1 VARER
6 ACEFESLYTTFH
18 EHDHGSVSGNLLRAR
33 TMTKT
38 LTHLLLKGGR
48 LIDPGGGKDGVFDI
62 RVRGGKIDAI
72 GSNLEQDGATV
83 IDVKDHILTPGLI
96 DVHLHLMNGLGAFG
110 VDPDIFGVGSGVTTV
125 VDAGSAG
132 HTLLNV
138 FRSYVTAH
146 AKTRVLNYI
155 NLSTL
160 GGVTGPGYSIL
171 ADARLIDEAK
181 IEQAVEVNRDI
192 IVGIKI
198 MATGGA
204 LGAQGLKPLERA
216 RKLGDALKLP
226 LLVHIGESWTKDSAP
241 VHVGDV
247 LKYLRAGDIVT
258 HMFTVHPGGL
268 LDGNGKLW
276 PQVRD
281 AKESGVLMDV
291 GHGLHNL
298 NFDVARKVLDQGLVP
313 DGVSTDG
320 HRGNRAGPVYDLPT
334 TMAKL
339 MALGFSL
346 TQVIEMA
353 TTNAATLLGRSNE
366 LGTLKI
372 GEPADLSVLRI
383 EDRVWQAVDSQKG
396 TIPARQAIVP
406 VYAVRGDTVYER
418 LAIER
423 P

>member
-1 VARER
+1 M
-6 ACEFESLYTTFH
+6 
-18 EHDHGSVSGNLLRAR
+18 NQ
-33 TMTKT
+33 
-38 LTHLLLKGGR
+38 HLANFLVKGGR
-48 LIDPGGGKDGVFDI
+48 LIDPARGRDGSFDI
-62 RVRGGKIDAI
+62 RVVDGKIDAI
-72 GSNLEQDGATV
+72 DANLATEGVSV
-83 IDVKDHILTPGLI
+83 IDAKNCIVTPGLI
-96 DVHLHLMNGLGAFG
+96 DVHLHLMKGLGAFG

-138 FRSYVTAH
+138 FRNYVTDN

-160 GGVTGPGYSIL
+160 GGVSGPGYSIL
-171 ADARLIDEAK
+171 ADPRLIDEAK
-181 IEQAVEVNRDI
+181 IEQAVEANRDI

-204 LGAQGLKPLERA
+204 LGAQGLKPLDRA
-216 RKLGDALKLP
+216 RKLGDALKIP
-226 LLVHIGESWTKDSAP
+226 LLIHIGESWTKGAEP
-241 VHVGDV
+241 VAIGDV
-247 LKYLRAGDIVT
+247 LKYLVPGDIIT

-268 LDGNGKLW
+268 LDANGKLW

-281 AKESGVLMDV
+281 AKATGVLMDV

-298 NFDVARKVLDQGLVP
+298 NFDVARKVLDQGLHP

-339 MALGFSL
+339 MALGFPL
-346 TQVIEMA
+346 NQVVEMA
-353 TTNAATLLGRSNE
+353 TVNAAKLLGRAGQ
-366 LGTLKI
+366 LGTLRV
-372 GEPADLSVLRI
+372 GDPAEISVLRI
-383 EDRVWQAVDSQKG
+383 EDREWQALDSQKG
-396 TIPARQAIVP
+396 MIPAKQTITP
-406 VYAVRGDTVYER
+406 VYAIRGDMIYEP
-418 LAIER
+418 LPADR

>member
-1 VARER
+1 
-6 ACEFESLYTTFH
+6 
-18 EHDHGSVSGNLLRAR
+18 
-33 TMTKT
+33 MTKRST
-38 LTHLLLKGGR
+38 DFVLRGGR
-48 LIDPGGGKDGVFDI
+48 LIDPTGGNDGVFDI
-62 RVRGGKIDAI
+62 RVRNGKIDAI
-72 GSNLEQDGATV
+72 GANLANDGATV
-83 IDVKDHILTPGLI
+83 IDVKDHIVTPGLI
-96 DVHLHLMNGLGAFG
+96 DVHLHLMKGLGAFG

-138 FRSYVTAH
+138 FRNYVTEN

-160 GGVTGPGYSIL
+160 GGVSGPGYSIL
-171 ADARLIDEAK
+171 ADPRLIDETR
-181 IEQAVEVNRDI
+181 IEQAVEANRDI

-204 LGAQGLKPLERA
+204 LGSQGLKPLERA
-216 RKLGDALKLP
+216 RKLSDALKLP
-226 LLVHIGESWTKDSAP
+226 LLVHIGESWTKHAAP

-268 LDGNGKLW
+268 LDDNGRLW

-298 NFDVARKVLDQGLVP
+298 NFDVARRVLDQGLHP

-320 HRGNRAGPVYDLPT
+320 HRGNRDGPVYDLPT

-346 TQVIEMA
+346 NQVIEMA
-353 TTNAATLLGRSNE
+353 TTNAAKLLGRTNE
-366 LGTLKI
+366 MGTLRM
-372 GEPADLSVLRI
+372 GEPADISVLRM
-383 EDRVWQAVDSQKG
+383 EDREWKAVDSQKG
-396 TIPARQAIVP
+396 MIPAHQAITP
-406 VYAVRGDTVYER
+406 VYAIRGETIHEPLPV
-418 LAIER
+418 ER

>member
-1 VARER
+1 MLDPAN
-6 ACEFESLYTTFH
+6 
-18 EHDHGSVSGNLLRAR
+18 NLEGCL
-33 TMTKT
+33 
-38 LTHLLLKGGR
+38 
-48 LIDPGGGKDGVFDI
+48 DV
-62 RVRGGKIDAI
+62 RVHNGIVDAI
-72 GSNLEQDGATV
+72 GADLAPGDATV
-83 IDVKDHILTPGLI
+83 IKVKDLIVTPGLI
-96 DVHLHLMNGLGAFG
+96 DVHLHLMKGLGAFG

-132 HTLLNV
+132 HSLLNV
-138 FRSYVTAH
+138 FRNYVTDH
-146 AKTRVLNYI
+146 AKTRVLNYV

-171 ADARLIDEAK
+171 ADPRLIDEDK
-181 IEQAVEVNRDI
+181 ITNAVEANRDI

-204 LGAQGLKPLERA
+204 LGSQGLKPLERA
-216 RKLGDALKLP
+216 RKLGDALKVP
-226 LLVHIGESWTKDSAP
+226 LLVHIGESWTKDTAP

-281 AKESGVLMDV
+281 AKESGILMDV

-298 NFDVARKVLDQGLVP
+298 NFDVARKVLDQGLEP

-346 TQVIEMA
+346 KHVVEMA
-353 TTNAATLLGRSNE
+353 TVNAARLLGRTHD
-366 LGTLKI
+366 LGSIRI
-372 GEPADLSVLRI
+372 GQPADISVLRL
-383 EDRVWQAVDSQKG
+383 EEREWKAVDSQKG
-396 TIPARQAIVP
+396 TMQARQALVP
-406 VYAVRGDTVYER
+406 VYAIRGQSVYEPVPD
-418 LAIER
+418 AR

>member
-1 VARER
+1 MSNQQIIHR
-6 ACEFESLYTTFH
+6 C
-18 EHDHGSVSGNLLRAR
+18 HDY
-33 TMTKT
+33 
-38 LTHLLLKGGR
+38 LLKGGR
-48 LIDPGGGKDGVFDI
+48 LIDPAGNKDGLFDI
-62 RVRGGKIDAI
+62 RVREGRIDAI
-72 GSNLEQDGATV
+72 APNLEPDGATV
-83 IDVKDHILTPGLI
+83 FDVKDRIVTPGLI
-96 DVHLHLMNGLGAFG
+96 DVHLHLMKGLGAFG

-138 FRSYVTAH
+138 FRCYVTDN

-160 GGVTGPGYSIL
+160 GGVTGPGYGIL
-171 ADARLIDEAK
+171 ANPRLIDEAK
-181 IEQAVEVNRDI
+181 IEQAVEANRDI

-216 RKLGDALKLP
+216 RRLGDSLKLP
-226 LLVHIGESWTKDSAP
+226 LLVHIGESWNKDAEP

-247 LKYLRAGDIVT
+247 LKHLRPGDIVT
-258 HMFTVHPGGL
+258 HMFTAHPGGL

-298 NFDVARKVLDQGLVP
+298 NFDVARKVLDQGLCP

-346 TQVIEMA
+346 SQVVEMA
-353 TTNAATLLGRSNE
+353 TANAARLLGRGGD
-366 LGTLKI
+366 LGTLRV
-372 GEPADLSVLRI
+372 GQPAEISVLKVEERNWI
-383 EDRVWQAVDSQKG
+383 AVDSQKG

-406 VYAVRGDTVYER
+406 VYAIRGGSIFEPLEAD
-418 LAIER
+418 R

>member
-1 VARER
+1 MDRR
-6 ACEFESLYTTFH
+6 LKNFI
-18 EHDHGSVSGNLLRAR
+18 
-33 TMTKT
+33 
-38 LTHLLLKGGR
+38 LKGGR
-48 LIDPGGGKDGVFDI
+48 LIDSANGLDGQQDIHVRDGV
-62 RVRGGKIDAI
+62 VAAI
-72 GSNLEQDGATV
+72 GADLKAEGATV
-83 IDVKDHILTPGLI
+83 IDVKDCIVTPGLI

-132 HTLLNV
+132 HSLLTV
-138 FRSYVTAH
+138 FRNYVTKN
-146 AKTRVLNYI
+146 AKTRVLNYV

-171 ADARLIDEAK
+171 ADPRLIDEDK
-181 IEQAVEVNRDI
+181 IEKAVEANRDI

-204 LGAQGLKPLERA
+204 LGAEGLKPLARA
-216 RKLGDALKLP
+216 RKLGDNLKIP
-226 LLVHIGESWTKDSAP
+226 LLVHIGESWTKDTAP

-268 LDGNGKLW
+268 LDPNGKIW

-298 NFDVARKVLDQGLVP
+298 NFDVARKVLDQELFP

-346 TQVIEMA
+346 NQVVEMA
-353 TTNAATLLGRSNE
+353 TVNAAKLLGRSAE
-366 LGTLKI
+366 LGFI
-372 GEPADLSVLRI
+372 RVGSPADISILRVD
-383 EDRVWQAVDSQKG
+383 EREWKAVDSQKG
-396 TIPARQAIVP
+396 TIQARQALVP
-406 VYAVRGDTVYER
+406 VYAIRNETIYEP
-418 LAIER
+418 LPVDR

>member
-1 VARER
+1 MDRQLKN
-6 ACEFESLYTTFH
+6 FI
-18 EHDHGSVSGNLLRAR
+18 
-33 TMTKT
+33 
-38 LTHLLLKGGR
+38 LKGGH
-48 LIDPGGGKDGVFDI
+48 LIDSASGLDGPQDIHVRDGV
-62 RVRGGKIDAI
+62 VAAI
-72 GSNLEQDGATV
+72 GADLKAEGATV
-83 IDVKDHILTPGLI
+83 IDVKDCIVTPGLI

-132 HTLLNV
+132 HSLLTV
-138 FRSYVTAH
+138 FRNYVTRN
-146 AKTRVLNYI
+146 AKTRVLNYV

-171 ADARLIDEAK
+171 ADPRLIDEDK
-181 IEQAVEVNRDI
+181 IEKAVDANRDI

-204 LGAQGLKPLERA
+204 LGAEGLKPLARA
-216 RKLGDALKLP
+216 RKLADNLKIP
-226 LLVHIGESWTKDSAP
+226 LLVHIGESWTKDTAP

-268 LDGNGKLW
+268 LDPNGKLW

-298 NFDVARKVLDQGLVP
+298 NFDVARKVLDQELFP

-346 TQVIEMA
+346 NQVVEMA
-353 TTNAATLLGRSNE
+353 TINAARLLGRSHE
-366 LGTLKI
+366 I
-372 GEPADLSVLRI
+372 GFVRVGQPAEISVLRL
-383 EDRVWQAVDSQKG
+383 EERQWKAVDSQKG
-396 TIPARQAIVP
+396 TIQARQALVP
-406 VYAVRGDTVYER
+406 VYAIRNETIYEP
-418 LAIER
+418 LPVER

>member
-1 VARER
+1 MDRQLKN
-6 ACEFESLYTTFH
+6 FI
-18 EHDHGSVSGNLLRAR
+18 
-33 TMTKT
+33 
-38 LTHLLLKGGR
+38 LKGGR
-48 LIDPGGGKDGVFDI
+48 LIDSASGLDGQRDVHVRDGV
-62 RVRGGKIDAI
+62 VAAI
-72 GSNLEQDGATV
+72 GADLKAEATTV
-83 IDVKDHILTPGLI
+83 IDVKDCIVTPGLI

-132 HTLLNV
+132 HSLLTV
-138 FRSYVTAH
+138 FRNYVTRN
-146 AKTRVLNYI
+146 AKTRVLNYV

-171 ADARLIDEAK
+171 ADPRLIDEDK
-181 IEQAVEVNRDI
+181 IEKAVDANRDI

-204 LGAQGLKPLERA
+204 LGAEGLKPLARA
-216 RKLGDALKLP
+216 RKLGDSLKIP
-226 LLVHIGESWTKDSAP
+226 LLVHIGESWTKDATP

-258 HMFTVHPGGL
+258 HMFTAHPGGL
-268 LDGNGKLW
+268 LDPNGKLW

-298 NFDVARKVLDQGLVP
+298 NFDVARKVLDQELFP

-346 TQVIEMA
+346 NQVVEMA
-353 TTNAATLLGRSNE
+353 TINAARLLGRSHE
-366 LGTLKI
+366 MGFVRV
-372 GEPADLSVLRI
+372 GQPAEISVLRL
-383 EDRVWQAVDSQKG
+383 EEREWKAVDSQKG
-396 TIPARQAIVP
+396 TIQARQALVP
-406 VYAVRGDTVYER
+406 MYAVRNETIYEP
-418 LAIER
+418 LPFDR

>member
-1 VARER
+1 
-6 ACEFESLYTTFH
+6 
-18 EHDHGSVSGNLLRAR
+18 
-33 TMTKT
+33 MTRQ
-38 LTHLLLKGGR
+38 LSDFIFRRGRVIDPAGGR
-48 LIDPGGGKDGVFDI
+48 DGIFDI
-62 RVRGGKIDAI
+62 RVRRGKLDAI
-72 GSNLEQDGATV
+72 GVDLAPDGATV
-83 IDVKDHILTPGLI
+83 IDVKDHLVTPGLI
-96 DVHLHLMNGLGAFG
+96 DVHLHLMKGLGAFG

-138 FRSYVTAH
+138 FRNYVTAS

-160 GGVTGPGYSIL
+160 GGVSGPGYSIL
-171 ADARLIDEAK
+171 ADPRLIDEAK
-181 IEQAVEVNRDI
+181 IEQAVEANRDI

-216 RKLGDALKLP
+216 RKLGDTLKLP
-226 LLVHIGESWTKDSAP
+226 LLVHIGESWTKDAAP

-281 AKESGVLMDV
+281 AKQSGVLMDV

-298 NFDVARKVLDQGLVP
+298 NFDVARRVLDQGMHP

-346 TQVIEMA
+346 NQVIEMA
-353 TTNAATLLGRSNE
+353 TINAANLLGRTGE
-366 LGTLKI
+366 LGMLTL
-372 GEPADLSVLRI
+372 GHPAELSVLKLEER
-383 EDRVWQAVDSQKG
+383 DWKAVDSQKG
-396 TIPARQAIVP
+396 TIPAHQTITP
-406 VYAVRGDTVYER
+406 VYAIRGEMIYETIP
-418 LAIER
+418 AER

>member
-1 VARER
+1 MDRQLKN
-6 ACEFESLYTTFH
+6 FI
-18 EHDHGSVSGNLLRAR
+18 
-33 TMTKT
+33 
-38 LTHLLLKGGR
+38 LKGGR
-48 LIDPGGGKDGVFDI
+48 LIDSASGLDGQQDI
-62 RVRGGKIDAI
+62 HVRDGLVANMGM
-72 GSNLEQDGATV
+72 NLTAEGATV
-83 IDVKDHILTPGLI
+83 VDVKDCIVTPGLI

-132 HTLLNV
+132 HSLLTV
-138 FRSYVTAH
+138 FRNYVTRN
-146 AKTRVLNYI
+146 AKTRVLNYV

-171 ADARLIDEAK
+171 ADPRLIDEEK
-181 IEQAVEVNRDI
+181 IEKAVETNRDI

-204 LGAQGLKPLERA
+204 LGAQGLKPLARA
-216 RKLGDALKLP
+216 RKLGDELKIP
-226 LLVHIGESWTKDSAP
+226 LLVHIGESWSKGTEP
-241 VHVGDV
+241 VAIADV

-276 PQVRD
+276 PQVRE

-298 NFDVARKVLDQGLVP
+298 NFDVARKVLDQGLHP

-320 HRGNRAGPVYDLPT
+320 HRGNRNGPVYDLPT

-339 MALGFSL
+339 MALGF
-346 TQVIEMA
+346 TMKQVIEMA
-353 TTNAATLLGRSNE
+353 TANAAKLLGRSNE
-366 LGTLKI
+366 LGTLRV
-372 GEPADLSVLRI
+372 GAPAEISVLKI
-383 EDRVWQAVDSQKG
+383 EDRDWQAVDSQKG
-396 TIPARQAIVP
+396 TIPAHQTITPVHAI
-406 VYAVRGDTVYER
+406 RGDTIYDPLPAER
-418 LAIER
+418 
-423 P
+423 

>member
-1 VARER
+1 MER
-6 ACEFESLYTTFH
+6 QLKNF
-18 EHDHGSVSGNLLRAR
+18 
-33 TMTKT
+33 M
-38 LTHLLLKGGR
+38 LKGGR
-48 LIDPGGGKDGVFDI
+48 LIDSTRGLDGQQDIHVRDGV
-62 RVRGGKIDAI
+62 VEAI
-72 GSNLEQDGATV
+72 GTDLKAEGATV
-83 IDVKDHILTPGLI
+83 VNVEDCIVTPGLI

-132 HTLLNV
+132 HSLLTV
-138 FRSYVTAH
+138 FRNYVTQN
-146 AKTRVLNYI
+146 AKTRVLNYV

-171 ADARLIDEAK
+171 ADPRLIDEDK
-181 IEQAVEVNRDI
+181 IEKAVDANRDI

-204 LGAQGLKPLERA
+204 LGAEGLKPLARA
-216 RKLGDALKLP
+216 RKLGDNLKIP
-226 LLVHIGESWTKDSAP
+226 LLVHIGESWTKDATP
-241 VHVGDV
+241 VHVSDV
-247 LKYLRAGDIVT
+247 LQYLREGDIVT
-258 HMFTVHPGGL
+258 HMFTAHPGGL
-268 LDGNGKLW
+268 LDPHGKLW
-276 PQVRD
+276 PQVRE

-298 NFDVARKVLDQGLVP
+298 NFDVARKVLDQELFP

-346 TQVIEMA
+346 NQVVAMA
-353 TTNAATLLGRSNE
+353 TVNAAKLLGRSAE
-366 LGTLKI
+366 LGFI
-372 GEPADLSVLRI
+372 RVGSAADISVLRL
-383 EDRVWQAVDSQKG
+383 EEREWKAVDSQKG
-396 TIPARQAIVP
+396 TIQARQALVP
-406 VYAVRGDTVYER
+406 VYAIRNDTVYEP

>member
-1 VARER
+1 MLGKPLKLNMIRQLSHFV
-6 ACEFESLYTTFH
+6 LQ
-18 EHDHGSVSGNLLRAR
+18 SGRV
-33 TMTKT
+33 
-38 LTHLLLKGGR
+38 
-48 LIDPGGGKDGVFDI
+48 IDPAAGRDGILDI
-62 RVRGGKIDAI
+62 RVRDGKIDAI
-72 GSNLEQDGATV
+72 GVDLAIDGAAV
-83 IDVKDHILTPGLI
+83 IDIKDHIITPGLI
-96 DVHLHLMNGLGAFG
+96 DVHLHLMKGLGAFG

-138 FRSYVTAH
+138 FRNYVTDN

-160 GGVTGPGYSIL
+160 GGVSGPGYSIL
-171 ADARLIDEAK
+171 ADPRLIDEAR
-181 IEQAVEVNRDI
+181 IEQAVEANRDI

-226 LLVHIGESWTKDSAP
+226 LLVHIGESWTKDTEP

-281 AKESGVLMDV
+281 AKASGVLMDV

-298 NFDVARKVLDQGLVP
+298 NFDVARKVLDQGLHP

-346 TQVIEMA
+346 NQVIEMA
-353 TTNAATLLGRSNE
+353 TINAAKLLGRAGK
-366 LGTLKI
+366 LGTLEI
-372 GEPADLSVLRI
+372 DHPAELSVLKVEER
-383 EDRVWQAVDSQKG
+383 DWKAVDSQKG
-396 TIPARQAIVP
+396 TIPAHQAITP
-406 VYAVRGDTVYER
+406 VYAIRGEMIHAAMPD
-418 LAIER
+418 ER

>member
-1 VARER
+1 MTAQ
-6 ACEFESLYTTFH
+6 
-18 EHDHGSVSGNLLRAR
+18 NLSNF
-33 TMTKT
+33 
-38 LTHLLLKGGR
+38 LLKGGR
-48 LIDPGGGKDGVFDI
+48 LIDPAGGKDGQLDVG
-62 RVRGGKIDAI
+62 VRDGKIDSI
-72 GSNLEQDGATV
+72 GANLEPDGATI
-83 IDVKDHILTPGLI
+83 IDVKDCIVTPGLI
-96 DVHLHLMNGLGAFG
+96 DVHLHLMKGLGAFG

-138 FRSYVTAH
+138 FRNYVTDNAQ
-146 AKTRVLNYI
+146 TGVLNYI

-160 GGVTGPGYSIL
+160 GGVSGPGYSIL
-171 ADARLIDEAK
+171 ADPRLIDEDK
-181 IEQAVEVNRDI
+181 IKQAVEANRDI

-216 RKLGDALKLP
+216 RKLGDELKIP
-226 LLVHIGESWTKDSAP
+226 LLVHIGESWTKGTEP
-241 VHVGDV
+241 VAVGDV

-281 AKESGVLMDV
+281 AKQSGVLMDV

-298 NFDVARKVLDQGLVP
+298 NFDVARKVLDQGLHP

-346 TQVIEMA
+346 NQVIEMA
-353 TTNAATLLGRSNE
+353 TANAARLLGRSNE
-366 LGTLKI
+366 LGTLRV
-372 GEPADLSVLRI
+372 GAPAEISVLKI
-383 EDRVWQAVDSQKG
+383 EDRAWQAVDSQKG
-396 TIPARQAIVP
+396 TIPAHQTITP
-406 VYAVRGDTVYER
+406 VYAIRGDTIYEP
-418 LAIER
+418 LAAER

>member
-1 VARER
+1 MNQQLVH
-6 ACEFESLYTTFH
+6 F
-18 EHDHGSVSGNLLRAR
+18 VI
-33 TMTKT
+33 
-38 LTHLLLKGGR
+38 KGGR
-48 LIDPGGGKDGVFDI
+48 LIDPAAGRDGLFDI
-62 RVRGGKIDAI
+62 RVRNGKIDAI
-72 GSNLEQDGATV
+72 GNDLEVGDTTV
-83 IDVKDHILTPGLI
+83 IDVKEHIVTPGLI
-96 DVHLHLMNGLGAFG
+96 DVHLHLMKGLGAFG

-138 FRSYVTAH
+138 FRNYVTDS

-160 GGVTGPGYSIL
+160 GGVSGPGYSIL
-171 ADARLIDEAK
+171 ADPRLIDETK
-181 IEQAVEVNRDI
+181 IEQAVEANRDI

-204 LGAQGLKPLERA
+204 LGGQGLKPLERA

-298 NFDVARKVLDQGLVP
+298 NFDVARKVLDQGLHP

-346 TQVIEMA
+346 DQVIEMA
-353 TTNAATLLGRSNE
+353 TANAAKLLARQNE
-366 LGTLKI
+366 LGTLRV
-372 GEPADLSVLRI
+372 GEPADLSILKI
-383 EDRVWQAVDSQKG
+383 EEREWRAVDSQKG
-396 TIPARQAIVP
+396 TIPAHRALLP
-406 VYAVRGDTVYER
+406 VYAIRGDTIYEP
-418 LAIER
+418 LTVER

>member
-1 VARER
+1 MIDPA
-6 ACEFESLYTTFH
+6 
-18 EHDHGSVSGNLLRAR
+18 
-33 TMTKT
+33 
-38 LTHLLLKGGR
+38 GGR
-48 LIDPGGGKDGVFDI
+48 DGPFDVRVRDGV
-62 RVRGGKIDAI
+62 VDAI
-72 GSNLEQDGATV
+72 GAGLSAEAATV
-83 IDVKDHILTPGLI
+83 IDVKDHIVTPGLI
-96 DVHLHLMNGLGAFG
+96 DVHLHLMKGLGAFG
-110 VDPDIFGVGSGVTTV
+110 VDPDVFGVGSGVTTV

-132 HTLLNV
+132 HSLLNV
-138 FRSYVTAH
+138 FRNYVTDN

-171 ADARLIDEAK
+171 ADPRLIDEEK
-181 IEQAVEVNRDI
+181 IEKAVAANRDI

-204 LGAQGLKPLERA
+204 LGAQGLKPLERG
-216 RKLGDALKLP
+216 RKLGDSLKLP
-226 LLVHIGESWTKDSAP
+226 LLVHIGESWTKDTAP

-281 AKESGVLMDV
+281 AKASGILMDV

-298 NFDVARKVLDQGLVP
+298 NFDVARRVLDQGLHP

-346 TQVIEMA
+346 NQVIEMA
-353 TTNAATLLGRSNE
+353 TVNAARLLGRMNE
-366 LGTLKI
+366 LGTLRI
-372 GEPADLSVLRI
+372 GLPAEISVLRI
-383 EDRVWQAVDSQKG
+383 EDREWQAIDSQKG
-396 TIPARQAIVP
+396 TIPAHQALVP
-406 VYAVRGDTVYER
+406 AYAIRRDTIYEP
-418 LAIER
+418 LPVER
-423 P
+423 S

>member
-1 VARER
+1 MEKQLNN
-6 ACEFESLYTTFH
+6 F
-18 EHDHGSVSGNLLRAR
+18 
-33 TMTKT
+33 
-38 LTHLLLKGGR
+38 LLKGGR
-48 LIDPGGGKDGVFDI
+48 LLDSANGKDGQFDI
-62 RVRGGKIDAI
+62 RVTDGVVDAI
-72 GSNLEQDGATV
+72 APNLEPDGAAV
-83 IDVKDHILTPGLI
+83 MDVKNLIVTPGLI
-96 DVHLHLMNGLGAFG
+96 DVHLHLMKGLGAFG

-138 FRSYVTAH
+138 FRNYITNN
-146 AKTRVLNYI
+146 AKTRVFNYI

-160 GGVTGPGYSIL
+160 GGVTGPGFSIL
-171 ADARLIDEAK
+171 ADPRLIDEEK
-181 IEQAVEVNRDI
+181 IANAVEANRDI

-216 RKLGDALKLP
+216 RKLGDELKIP
-226 LLVHIGESWTKDSAP
+226 LLVHIGESWTKGTEP
-241 VHVGDV
+241 VAVGDV
-247 LKYLRAGDIVT
+247 LKYLSPGDIIT
-258 HMFTVHPGGL
+258 HMFTAHPGGL

-281 AKESGVLMDV
+281 AKASGILMDV

-298 NFDVARKVLDQGLVP
+298 NFDVARKVLDQGLEP

-339 MALGFSL
+339 IALGFSL
-346 TQVIEMA
+346 NQVVEMA
-353 TTNAATLLGRSNE
+353 TLNAARLLGRPKE
-366 LGTLKI
+366 LGTLPI
-372 GEPADLSVLRI
+372 GQPADISVLRL
-383 EDRVWQAVDSQKG
+383 EDREWTAVDSQKG
-396 TIPARQAIVP
+396 AIPATQALVP
-406 VYAVRGDTVYER
+406 VYAIRRDTIYES
-418 LAIER
+418 LPAER

>member
-1 VARER
+1 MIRQLPD
-6 ACEFESLYTTFH
+6 FI
-18 EHDHGSVSGNLLRAR
+18 
-33 TMTKT
+33 
-38 LTHLLLKGGR
+38 LKAGR
-48 LIDPGGGKDGVFDI
+48 LIDPAIGTDGTFDI
-62 RVRGGKIDAI
+62 RVRDGKLDTI
-72 GSNLEQDGATV
+72 GVDLDPDGAVV
-83 IDVKDHILTPGLI
+83 IDIKNHIVTPGLI
-96 DVHLHLMNGLGAFG
+96 DVHLHLMKGLGSFG

-138 FRSYVTAH
+138 FRNYVTDNAQ
-146 AKTRVLNYI
+146 TRVLNYI

-160 GGVTGPGYSIL
+160 GGVSGPGYSIL
-171 ADARLIDEAK
+171 ADPRLIDEAK
-181 IEQAVEVNRDI
+181 IEQAVEANRDI

-204 LGAQGLKPLERA
+204 LGAQGLKPLARA

-226 LLVHIGESWTKDSAP
+226 LLVHIGESWTKDTEP

-281 AKESGVLMDV
+281 AKASGVLMDV

-298 NFDVARKVLDQGLVP
+298 NFDVARKVLDQGLSP

-346 TQVIEMA
+346 NQVIQMA
-353 TTNAATLLGRSNE
+353 SINAAKLLGRTGE
-366 LGTLKI
+366 LGTLTLDH
-372 GEPADLSVLRI
+372 PAELSVLKLEER
-383 EDRVWQAVDSQKG
+383 EWKAVDSQKE
-396 TIPARQAIVP
+396 TIPAHQAITP
-406 VYAVRGDTVYER
+406 VYAIRGEMIYE
-418 LAIER
+418 AVAAER

>member
-1 VARER
+1 
-6 ACEFESLYTTFH
+6 
-18 EHDHGSVSGNLLRAR
+18 
-33 TMTKT
+33 M
-38 LTHLLLKGGR
+38 LKGGR
-48 LIDPGGGKDGVFDI
+48 LIDSASGLDGQQDIHVRDGV
-62 RVRGGKIDAI
+62 VAAI
-72 GSNLEQDGATV
+72 GADLKAEGATV
-83 IDVKDHILTPGLI
+83 VSIKDCIVTPGLI

-132 HTLLNV
+132 HSLLTV
-138 FRSYVTAH
+138 FRNYITKN
-146 AKTRVLNYI
+146 AKTRVLNYV

-171 ADARLIDEAK
+171 ADSRLIDEDK
-181 IEQAVEVNRDI
+181 IEKAVDANRDI

-204 LGAQGLKPLERA
+204 LGAEGLRPLERA
-216 RKLGDALKLP
+216 RKLGENLKIP
-226 LLVHIGESWTKDSAP
+226 LLVHIGESWTKDATP
-241 VHVGDV
+241 PPIGDV
-247 LKYLRAGDIVT
+247 LKYLRQGDIVT
-258 HMFTVHPGGL
+258 HMFTAHPGGL
-268 LDGNGKLW
+268 LDPHGKLW
-276 PQVRD
+276 PQVRK

-298 NFDVARKVLDQGLVP
+298 NFDVARKVLDQELFP

-346 TQVIEMA
+346 NQVVEMA
-353 TTNAATLLGRSNE
+353 TVNAAKLLARTAE
-366 LGTLKI
+366 LGFIRI
-372 GEPADLSVLRI
+372 GRPADISVLRV
-383 EDRVWQAVDSQKG
+383 EEREWKAVDSQKG
-396 TIPARQAIVP
+396 TIQARQALVP
-406 VYAVRGDTVYER
+406 VYAIRNETIYEP
-418 LAIER
+418 LPVDR

>member
-1 VARER
+1 MIRQLSHFV
-6 ACEFESLYTTFH
+6 LQ
-18 EHDHGSVSGNLLRAR
+18 SGRV
-33 TMTKT
+33 
-38 LTHLLLKGGR
+38 
-48 LIDPGGGKDGVFDI
+48 IDPAAGRDGILDI
-62 RVRGGKIDAI
+62 RVRDGKIDAI
-72 GSNLEQDGATV
+72 GVDLAIDGAAV
-83 IDVKDHILTPGLI
+83 IDVKDHIVTPGLI
-96 DVHLHLMNGLGAFG
+96 DVHLHLMKGLGAFG

-138 FRSYVTAH
+138 FRNYVTDN

-160 GGVTGPGYSIL
+160 GGVSGPGYSIL
-171 ADARLIDEAK
+171 ADPRLIDEAK
-181 IEQAVEVNRDI
+181 IEQAVEANRDI

-226 LLVHIGESWTKDSAP
+226 LLVHIGESWTKDTEP

-281 AKESGVLMDV
+281 AKASGVLMDV

-298 NFDVARKVLDQGLVP
+298 NFDVARKVLDQGLHP

-346 TQVIEMA
+346 NQVIEMA
-353 TTNAATLLGRSNE
+353 TINAAKLLGRAGK
-366 LGTLKI
+366 LGTLEI
-372 GEPADLSVLRI
+372 DHPAELSVLKVEER
-383 EDRVWQAVDSQKG
+383 DWKAVDSQKG
-396 TIPARQAIVP
+396 TIPAHQAITP
-406 VYAVRGDTVYER
+406 VYAIRGEMIHAAMPD
-418 LAIER
+418 ER

>member
-1 VARER
+1 
-6 ACEFESLYTTFH
+6 
-18 EHDHGSVSGNLLRAR
+18 
-33 TMTKT
+33 M
-38 LTHLLLKGGR
+38 
-48 LIDPGGGKDGVFDI
+48 IDPVAGRDGRFDI
-62 RVRGGKIDAI
+62 LVRDGRIAAI
-72 GSNLEQDGATV
+72 EAKLETGDATV
-83 IDVKDHILTPGLI
+83 IDVKGHIVTPGLI
-96 DVHLHLMNGLGAFG
+96 DVHLHLMKGLGAFG

-125 VDAGSAG
+125 VDAGSSG
-132 HTLLNV
+132 HTMLNV
-138 FRSYVTAH
+138 FRNYVTAN

-160 GGVTGPGYSIL
+160 GGVAGPGYSIL
-171 ADARLIDEAK
+171 GDPRLIDEGK
-181 IEQAVEVNRDI
+181 IEQAVEAHRDI

-216 RKLGDALKLP
+216 RRLGDSLKLP
-226 LLVHIGESWTKDSAP
+226 LLVHIGESWTKDATP

-298 NFDVARKVLDQGLVP
+298 NFDVARKVLDQGLHP

-346 TQVIEMA
+346 NQVIEMA
-353 TTNAATLLGRSNE
+353 TANAAKLLGRQD
-366 LGTLKI
+366 LGTFRI
-372 GEPADLSVLRI
+372 GDDAEISVLRI
-383 EDRVWQAVDSQKG
+383 EDRDWQAVDSQKG
-396 TIPARQAIVP
+396 TIPAHQAIVP
-406 VYAVRGDTVYER
+406 VYAIRGDSIYEP
-418 LAIER
+418 LTIDR

>member
-1 VARER
+1 MNQML
-6 ACEFESLYTTFH
+6 SDYLI
-18 EHDHGSVSGNLLRAR
+18 
-33 TMTKT
+33 
-38 LTHLLLKGGR
+38 KGGR
-48 LIDPGGGKDGVFDI
+48 LIDPAKGTDSQCDIHVRDGKVEAVGAALDT
-62 RVRGGKIDAI
+62 
-72 GSNLEQDGATV
+72 NGATV
-83 IDVKDHILTPGLI
+83 IDVKDKIVTPGLI
-96 DVHLHLMNGLGAFG
+96 DVHLHLMKGLGAFG
-110 VDPDIFGVGSGVTTV
+110 VDPDIFGIGSGVTTV

-132 HTLLNV
+132 HTLVNV
-138 FRSYVTAH
+138 FRNFVTNN

-160 GGVTGPGYSIL
+160 GGVAGPGFSIL
-171 ADARLIDEAK
+171 ADPRLIDEAK
-181 IEQAVEVNRDI
+181 IAQAVEANRDM

-204 LGAQGLKPLERA
+204 LGGQGLKPLDRA
-216 RKLGDALKLP
+216 RKLGDELKLP
-226 LLVHIGESWTKDSAP
+226 LLVHIGESWTQGTEP
-241 VHVGDV
+241 VAVGDV

-281 AKESGVLMDV
+281 AKASGVLMDV

-298 NFDVARKVLDQGLVP
+298 NFDVARKVLDQGLHP

-346 TQVIEMA
+346 YQVVEMA
-353 TTNAATLLGRSNE
+353 TANAAKLLGRTGT
-366 LGTLKI
+366 LGTIRVGETADISVLKI
-372 GEPADLSVLRI
+372 EER
-383 EDRVWQAVDSQKG
+383 EWKAVDSQKG
-396 TIPARQAIVP
+396 TIPAHQVLTPLYAI
-406 VYAVRGDTVYER
+406 RGDSIYEP
-418 LAIER
+418 LPVER

>member
-1 VARER
+1 M
-6 ACEFESLYTTFH
+6 
-18 EHDHGSVSGNLLRAR
+18 N
-33 TMTKT
+33 KQ
-38 LTHLLLKGGR
+38 LTDFLLKGGR
-48 LIDPGGGKDGVFDI
+48 LIDPAGGKDGAFDL
-62 RVRGGKIDAI
+62 RVKNGLVDAI
-72 GSNLEQDGATV
+72 APKLETDGATV
-83 IDVKDHILTPGLI
+83 INVKNLIVTPGLI
-96 DVHLHLMNGLGAFG
+96 DVHLHLMKGLGAFG

-138 FRSYVTAH
+138 FRSYVTNN

-160 GGVTGPGYSIL
+160 GGVMGPGYSIL
-171 ADARLIDEAK
+171 TDPRLIDEEK
-181 IEQAVEVNRDI
+181 IASAVEANRDI

-204 LGAQGLKPLERA
+204 LGAQGMKPLERA
-216 RKLGDALKLP
+216 RKLGDELKIP
-226 LLVHIGESWTKDSAP
+226 LLVHIGESWTKGTEP
-241 VHVGDV
+241 VAVGDV
-247 LKYLRAGDIVT
+247 LKYLRPGDIVT

-268 LDGNGKLW
+268 LDANGKLW

-298 NFDVARKVLDQGLVP
+298 NFDVARKVLDQGLHP

-339 MALGFSL
+339 IALGFSL
-346 TQVIEMA
+346 NQVVEMA
-353 TTNAATLLGRSNE
+353 TVNAARLLGRPNE
-366 LGTLKI
+366 LGTIKV
-372 GEPADLSVLRI
+372 GQPADISVLRL
-383 EDRVWQAVDSQKG
+383 EDREWTAIDSQKG
-396 TIPARQAIVP
+396 TIPAKQALVP
-406 VYAVRGDTVYER
+406 VYAVRGEDIYEP
-418 LAIER
+418 LGIER

>member
-1 VARER
+1 MTMDRQ
-6 ACEFESLYTTFH
+6 
-18 EHDHGSVSGNLLRAR
+18 LRNFI
-33 TMTKT
+33 
-38 LTHLLLKGGR
+38 LKSGR
-48 LIDPGGGKDGVFDI
+48 LIDSASGLDG
-62 RVRGGKIDAI
+62 
-72 GSNLEQDGATV
+72 QQ
-83 IDVKDHILTPGLI
+83 

-132 HTLLNV
+132 HSLLTV
-138 FRSYVTAH
+138 FRNYVTRN
-146 AKTRVLNYI
+146 AKTRVLNYV

-171 ADARLIDEAK
+171 ADPRLIDEDK
-181 IEQAVEVNRDI
+181 IEKAVDAHRDI

-204 LGAQGLKPLERA
+204 LGAEGLKPLARA
-216 RKLGDALKLP
+216 RKLGDNLKIP
-226 LLVHIGESWTKDSAP
+226 LLVHIGESWTKDATQP
-241 VHVGDV
+241 PIGDV
-247 LKYLRAGDIVT
+247 LKYLREGDIVT
-258 HMFTVHPGGL
+258 HMFTAHPGGL
-268 LDGNGKLW
+268 LDTHGKLW
-276 PQVRD
+276 PQVRN

-298 NFDVARKVLDQGLVP
+298 NFDVARKVLDQGLHP

-346 TQVIEMA
+346 NQVIEMA
-353 TTNAATLLGRSNE
+353 TANAARLLGRTAE
-366 LGTLKI
+366 LGTLRI
-372 GEPADLSVLRI
+372 GQPADISVLKL
-383 EDRVWQAVDSQKG
+383 EDREWKAVDSQEG
-396 TIPARQAIVP
+396 TIPAQQAILP
-406 VYAVRGDTVYER
+406 VCAIRGDTIYEP
-418 LAIER
+418 LPVDR

>member
-1 VARER
+1 MDRQLKN
-6 ACEFESLYTTFH
+6 FI
-18 EHDHGSVSGNLLRAR
+18 
-33 TMTKT
+33 
-38 LTHLLLKGGR
+38 LKGGR
-48 LIDPGGGKDGVFDI
+48 LIDSASGLDGQQDI
-62 RVRGGKIDAI
+62 HVRDGLVMEI
-72 GSNLEQDGATV
+72 GADLSADGATV
-83 IDVKDHILTPGLI
+83 IDVKGLVVTPGLI

-132 HTLLNV
+132 HSLLTV
-138 FRSYVTAH
+138 FRNYVTRT

-171 ADARLIDEAK
+171 ADPRLIDEEK
-181 IEQAVEVNRDI
+181 IEKAVETNRDI

-204 LGAQGLKPLERA
+204 LGAEGLKPLARA
-216 RKLGDALKLP
+216 RKLGDNLKIP
-226 LLVHIGESWTKDSAP
+226 LLVHIGESWNKDAAP

-258 HMFTVHPGGL
+258 HMFTAHPGGL
-268 LDGNGKLW
+268 LDPNGRLW
-276 PQVRD
+276 PQVCS
-281 AKESGVLMDV
+281 AKENGVLMDV

-298 NFDVARKVLDQGLVP
+298 NFDVARKVLDQQLFP

-346 TQVIEMA
+346 NQVVEMA
-353 TTNAATLLGRSNE
+353 TVNAAKLLGRTAE
-366 LGTLKI
+366 LGFI
-372 GEPADLSVLRI
+372 GVGRSADISVLRL
-383 EDRVWQAVDSQKG
+383 EGREWKAVDSQKG
-396 TIPARQAIVP
+396 TIQARQALVP
-406 VYAVRGDTVYER
+406 VYAIRSETVYEP
-418 LAIER
+418 LPVER

>member
-1 VARER
+1 MSKQLQN
-6 ACEFESLYTTFH
+6 F
-18 EHDHGSVSGNLLRAR
+18 
-33 TMTKT
+33 
-38 LTHLLLKGGR
+38 LLKGGR
-48 LIDPGGGKDGVFDI
+48 LIDPVSGRDGLFDV
-62 RVRGGKIDAI
+62 RVREGIVDAI
-72 GSNLEQDGATV
+72 GTGLPAEGAAV
-83 IDVKDHILTPGLI
+83 IDVKSCIVTPGLI
-96 DVHLHLMNGLGAFG
+96 DVHLHLMKGLGAFG
-110 VDPDIFGVGSGVTTV
+110 VDPDVFGIGSGVTTV

-132 HTLLNV
+132 HSLLNV
-138 FRSYVTAH
+138 FRNYVTDN

-160 GGVTGPGYSIL
+160 GGVTGPGYNIL
-171 ADARLIDEAK
+171 ADARLIDEDK
-181 IEQAVEVNRDI
+181 IEKAVAANRDI

-216 RKLGDALKLP
+216 RKLGDSLKLP

-298 NFDVARKVLDQGLVP
+298 NFDVARRVLDQGLHP

-339 MALGFSL
+339 MALGLSL
-346 TQVIEMA
+346 NQVIEMA
-353 TTNAATLLGRSNE
+353 TVNAARLLDRMND
-366 LGTLKI
+366 LGTLRI
-372 GEPADLSVLRI
+372 GLPAEISVLRI
-383 EDRVWQAVDSQKG
+383 EDREWQAIDSQKG
-396 TIPARQAIVP
+396 AIPAHQALVP
-406 VYAVRGDTVYER
+406 VYAIRRDAIYEP
-418 LAIER
+418 LPIER

>member
-1 VARER
+1 
-6 ACEFESLYTTFH
+6 
-18 EHDHGSVSGNLLRAR
+18 
-33 TMTKT
+33 MTRT
-38 LTHLLLKGGR
+38 LTHFLLKGGR
-48 LIDPGGGKDGVFDI
+48 LIDPADGKDGVLDV
-62 RVRGGKIDAI
+62 RVRDGKLAEIAANLSPNGAI
-72 GSNLEQDGATV
+72 V
-83 IDVKDHILTPGLI
+83 IDVKDRIITPGLI
-96 DVHLHLMNGLGAFG
+96 DVHLHLMKGLGAFG

-132 HTLLNV
+132 HSLLNV
-138 FRSYVTAH
+138 FRNYVTSN

-171 ADARLIDEAK
+171 ADPRLIDEDK
-181 IEQAVEVNRDI
+181 IENAVEANRDI

-216 RKLGDALKLP
+216 RKLGDRLKLP
-226 LLVHIGESWTKDSAP
+226 LLVHIGESWTRDTAP
-241 VHVGDV
+241 VHVADV

-298 NFDVARKVLDQGLVP
+298 NFDVARKVLDQGLHP

-346 TQVIEMA
+346 NQVIEMA
-353 TTNAATLLGRSNE
+353 TANAAKLLGRMGE
-366 LGTLKI
+366 MGTLTV
-372 GEPADLSVLRI
+372 GQPADISVLKV
-383 EDRVWQAVDSQKG
+383 EDRDWKAVDSQKG
-396 TIPARQAIVP
+396 IIPAHQTILP
-406 VYAVRGDTVYER
+406 VYAVRGDTIYEP
-418 LAIER
+418 LTVDR